1 MQSLLHT
8 CDTFNDNYQCHFLL
22 VYVFPTTSKQVKS
35 ESKKSS
41 EKELL
46 MYRYQKSFDKVSKYL
61 L

>member
-35 ESKKSS
+35 ESKESS

-46 MYRYQKSFDKVSKYL
+46 M
-61 L
+61 